1 MNHSEPFHW
10 LMGFS
15 IVGTLFSF
23 VEMNEALRFVILL
36 GTSIGVLVKTW
47 EQIRNSKKFIEDMK
61 IIWINT
67 RKNIR
72 NIRGK

>member
-1 MNHSEPFHW
+1 MHHSEPFHW

-15 IVGTLFSF
+15 IIGTLFSF

-47 EQIRNSKKFIEDMK
+47 EQVRNSKRFVEDMK
-61 IIWINT
+61 VIWNNT
-67 RKNIR
+67 KEKIKKIR
-72 NIRGK
+72 EK

>member
-1 MNHSEPFHW
+1 MHHSEPFHW
-10 LMGFS
+10 IMGFS

-47 EQIRNSKKFIEDMK
+47 EQVRKSEKFIEDMSVIWKSLKEK
-61 IIWINT
+61 IQRT
-67 RKNIR
+67 K
-72 NIRGK
+72 GK